1 MDEKA
6 KLIQQLDEA
15 RAKMRAVLEGIDT
28 RVEIYPTWT
37 IKEVLAHIAGWD
49 DVSASSLR
57 LHAGGHEPPTPAARG
72 IDYYNA
78 ESVATRAALSYQQVV
93 QEWELAREEFK
104 AALLA
109 LSPEKLAE
117 PFIFPWGPTGTVALL
132 VRIFAEHEEEHAAEI
147 AALKAKAEAEAAG
160 DSKA

>member
-57 LHAGGHEPPTPAARG
+57 LHAGGPGEAPDRCGQRPQRHRSRTHEFG
-72 IDYYNA
+72 QDC
-78 ESVATRAALSYQQVV
+78 
-93 QEWELAREEFK
+93 
-104 AALLA
+104 
-109 LSPEKLAE
+109 
-117 PFIFPWGPTGTVALL
+117 
-132 VRIFAEHEEEHAAEI
+132 
-147 AALKAKAEAEAAG
+147 
-160 DSKA
+160 